1 MKMQENAVTRV
12 IDQEEQ
18 VPIIIIKF
26 ADISWNSTSSN
37 SSSFGATLWENPVIS
52 WLLHLNAQKALPIYC
67 FRKLLIKNK

>member
-26 ADISWNSTSSN
+26 ADIS
-37 SSSFGATLWENPVIS
+37 
-52 WLLHLNAQKALPIYC
+52 
-67 FRKLLIKNK
+67 